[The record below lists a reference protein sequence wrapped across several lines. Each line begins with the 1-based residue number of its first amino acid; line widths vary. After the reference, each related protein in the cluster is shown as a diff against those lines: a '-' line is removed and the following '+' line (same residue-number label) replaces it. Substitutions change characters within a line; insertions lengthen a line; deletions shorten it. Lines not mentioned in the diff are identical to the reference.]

1 MSVNFKKGLSVVIV
15 ILFVLTILPVT
26 ALAASL
32 EESFAASTD
41 LGGWYYS
48 KQPSYAVMEKVSDG
62 VQLRQ
67 TKQTYYNSSNGKN
80 GNADGMLRK
89 DVYSNVLADASKG
102 LEISRQ
108 YATGNVTIT
117 IKYIIDQG
125 AENDQSASVTT
136 GNGGAFYTLNV
147 DGYTTIRLKNSNI
160 TPLNHSSAGSS
171 TISGTISTTNGA
183 GAEKTLVVKVDTV
196 SDTVAV
202 SLDGSAEKK
211 GISMNANTGKAAKG
225 YVDLITLTN
234 MQRMNSGAYVK
245 ITSVKVETSDN
256 ISQTYDADTVSKLKG
271 FENINVVD
279 VNNVTNN
286 VTLPTHIS
294 GLAWST
300 SDASVMSRAG
310 RITRTSESSPTNVVL
325 STSFDGKTISG
336 ETVTF
341 SIKYA
346 FNVTATS
353 NAFVNTTIINP
364 VEGATST
371 TEKYYTMP
379 ARGNEEDGYPMPG
392 DPNYISDSAFF
403 GVWDSATNTWT
414 TQPYF
419 RYSEYSGMSKVEAA
433 AKAGDYATAESE
445 LLAYCKSVASKKV
458 NQITDMTDWTKK
470 YTSILYDLMSR
481 NAYATHF
488 ISSFAIGTFNVPKN
502 WGTVKIDV
510 TDYINEAKGS
520 SNVFTA
526 VLASVDK
533 YRNQAEVYSGESS
546 NPPVLKVKSGW
557 STTTY
562 NLAKDATLQ
571 AGQYANT
578 NFGDEKMLYA
588 EEAGDWGDFED
599 RTKRIY
605 LGFDISGLTS
615 SSNVSEAWIE
625 IKAHHTGTDENKLM
639 VAYWIGD
646 GGWDESTV
654 CWNTFPDTMYFSC
667 NDMYCWD
674 YVTSNDTTIKGKV
687 CGYHRDVETGMLAD
701 AYSFYKTKGGE
712 TYYEKYAY
720 TYIRQYMGLINSIG
734 LAPDVMNQL
743 DMSTHISNVADD
755 VLRLIDSK
763 YMTPEIFTA
772 YMKHLWMLTDYHADH
787 YYGKKDNN
795 WATFSTEAVYAM
807 YAKFPEF
814 SSHDSWKTKTEAEYK
829 RVLNGLVFED
839 GMCVELSQNYHVTIL
854 NTLTGPY
861 TTYSKTKEPLPFD
874 NSAKELIRNMVHSM
888 LYQSGPYFGGF
899 NMGDGYDTY
908 DSDTQYIYDTWY
920 NIYFKDDPSITYMA
934 TDGASGS
941 MPENPTTHY
950 PAGLRTYMRSD
961 WSQNALAMSFTN
973 KMTGSHGHKDALSVS
988 MFAYGKYLLTDQGY
1002 GGVQTGNSWYYM
1014 KSPQQHNVVTI
1025 NDSVNYLSNGTI
1037 SADVFNNSYK
1047 TMDDIDGSELC
1058 FDSTS
1063 LYDFVEYSTPAYK
1076 QAKNAQ
1082 RSVMFLKDQKFWIV
1096 TDYIV
1101 PADAT
1106 KTNEYAQNWHLYPG
1120 ANMTIDSSTKTIK
1133 SNFSNQPNVMLV
1145 PVDAASI
1152 SKTEIRGTRY
1162 SEENGQITDSQKA
1175 MLYKNKTGN
1184 TVFSTVIIPR
1194 AKGENFNVT
1203 TSKLST
1209 GLDENE
1215 VNAFSFTVKNTST
1228 GAQSNYYYYHVND
1241 ETKQTTVN
1249 VGSYSTDANTLL
1261 VQEDTSGNIVSIYM
1275 INGSFVKNNST
1286 ELIKTA
1292 NGQKTTFAF
1301 NVSNKVMNIE
1311 TTEGKE
1317 SILKNLL
1324 FSTSLATSVKFMD
1337 KAVEFSV
1344 ANGMINFT
1352 NSVDDGLHTDY
1363 AAGTVVYDSAVN
1375 PELLTYIVHK
1385 QNGYFDAVNN
1395 LVTGGGLR
1403 FEQKLSDSTD
1413 RTSLQVGFVRFP
1425 RIISTDSANSTVT
1438 ATDLVSGKY
1447 AIEMELQHKITTQ
1460 NVNASGN
1467 INETYSTF
1475 AFGLVKNDD
1484 NGNLLTGAINT
1495 AAEFRLY
1502 NHQLNAIRY
1511 ENTQADGQRHDVN
1524 KLANQ
1529 VLTSDQKW
1537 KLRIAV
1543 DTVANTYT
1551 IFINDVPATGAINYP
1566 FNLNINNGFL
1576 PDFRFNMMK
1585 ANDVGSYIQINNVKI
1600 YEIEQDVNDTR
1611 IGALN
1616 NIINKLPA
1624 KLTDLPLAVKGNVTV
1639 PSIPDVIWETSDSNL
1654 MTADGVLL
1662 KNVTAKIPVTLSALS
1677 TISDTNTQR
1686 KFTLKKYFNMTVVP
1700 AVVTVEGWNVTAT
1713 MNNKTVTV
1721 SVEEGDNDYSTKPV
1735 LIIAGYDTSG
1745 KMCDIKTLSVTSKVE
1760 NYSQILSND
1769 TVQAKVFLFNSL
1781 AMSVPVVENI
1791 ILNN

>member
-1 MSVNFKKGLSVVIV
+1 MKVNLKKGLS
-15 ILFVLTILPVT
+15 FVLAMLFLLTLLPVT
-26 ALAASL
+26 AFAAAL
-32 EESFAASTD
+32 EENYATATD
-41 LGGWYYS
+41 MGGWYAS
-48 KQPSYAVMEKVSDG
+48 KQPDHALLEKVSDG

-67 TKQTYYNSSNGKN
+67 TKQTYYTSSNGKN
-80 GNADGMLRK
+80 STADGMIRK
-89 DVYSNVLADASKG
+89 DVYSNVLADTSKG
-102 LEISRQ
+102 LEISRKS
-108 YATGNVTIT
+108 ATGNVTIT
-117 IKYIIDQG
+117 MKYIIDQG
-125 AENDQSASVTT
+125 AENDQSSTVTT

-147 DGYTTIRLKNSNI
+147 DGYITMRLKNSNV

-171 TISGTISTTNGA
+171 TISGAISTTKGA
-183 GAEKTLVVKVDTV
+183 GVEKTLVVKIDTV
-196 SDTVAV
+196 ADTVAV
-202 SLDGSAEKK
+202 SLDGSAEKSC
-211 GISMNANTGKAAKG
+211 ISMNANTGKAAKG

-234 MQRMNSGAYVK
+234 MQRMNVGGYVK
-245 ITSVKVETSDN
+245 FTSIKVETSDD
-256 ISQTYDADTVSKLKG
+256 ISQTLDADTVSKLEG
-271 FENINVVD
+271 FKNINVAD
-279 VNNVTNN
+279 VNNVRSN
-286 VTLPTHIS
+286 VTLPTHIA
-294 GLAWST
+294 GLAWTT
-300 SDASVMSRAG
+300 SNGAVMSKAG
-310 RITRTSESSPTNVVL
+310 KITRSSDSDPTEVVL
-325 STSFDGKTISG
+325 STSFEGKTKSG
-336 ETVTF
+336 EAVTF
-341 SIKYA
+341 SVKYK
-346 FNVTATS
+346 FNVTTTS
-353 NAFVNTTIINP
+353 DAFVNTTIINP

-371 TEKYYTMP
+371 TEKYYTP
-379 ARGNEEDGYPMPG
+379 PTRGNEEDGYPMPG
-392 DPNYISDSAFF
+392 DPNYISDADFF
-403 GVWDSATNTWT
+403 GVWDASTNTWKS
-414 TQPYF
+414 QPYF
-419 RYSEYSGMSKVEAA
+419 RYSDYSGLSKVEAA

-445 LLAYCKSVASKKV
+445 LLAYYKSTASKKV
-458 NQITDMTDWTKK
+458 NQITDMVDWTKK
-470 YTSILYDLMSR
+470 YTSIIYDLLSR

-488 ISSFAIGTFNVPKN
+488 ISSFAIGTFNVPKD

-557 STTTY
+557 TTKTY

-578 NFGDEKMLYA
+578 NYGNETVLYA

-605 LGFDISGLTS
+605 LGFDISSMTS
-615 SSNVSEAWIE
+615 STSVSEAYIE
-625 IKAHHTGTDENKLM
+625 IKARHTGTDANKLM

-674 YVTSNDTTIKGKV
+674 YVTSNSTSVKGKV
-687 CGYHRDVETGMLAD
+687 CGYHRDAEPGMLAD
-701 AYSFYKTKGGE
+701 AYSYYKTKGGE

-720 TYIRQYMGLINSIG
+720 TYLRQYMGLINSIG

-743 DMSTHISNVADD
+743 DMSTHISSVADD
-755 VLRLIDSK
+755 VLRLVDSK

-772 YMKHLWMLTDYHADH
+772 YLKHLWMLTDYHADY
-787 YYGKKDNN
+787 YYGKTNNN

-814 SSHDSWKTKTEAEYK
+814 SSHDSWKAKTEAEYK
-829 RVLNGLVFED
+829 RVLDGLVFED

-861 TTYSKTKEPLPFD
+861 STYSKTKEPLPFD
-874 NSAKELIRNMVHSM
+874 SNTKELIRNIVHSM

-899 NMGDGYDTY
+899 NIGDGYDTY

-920 NIYFKDDPSITYMA
+920 SICFKDDPSITYMA

-950 PAGLRTYMRSD
+950 KAGLRTYMRSD
-961 WSQNALAMSFTN
+961 WSQNALAMSVTN
-973 KMTGSHGHKDALSVS
+973 KMVGSHGHKDALSIT

-1025 NDSVNYLSNGTI
+1025 NDSVNYLSNGSI
-1037 SADVFNNSYK
+1037 SADVVNNSYK
-1047 TMDDIDGSELC
+1047 TMDDVDGEELC
-1058 FDSTS
+1058 FDTTS

-1076 QAKNAQ
+1076 QAENAQ

-1101 PADAT
+1101 PKDAT
-1106 KTNEYAQNWHLYPG
+1106 KTNEFAQNWHLYPG
-1120 ANMTIDSSTKTIK
+1120 AAMTIDSSTKTIK
-1133 SNFSNQPNVMLV
+1133 SNFSNQANVMLV

-1152 SKTEIRGTRY
+1152 NKTEIRGTRY

-1184 TVFSTVIIPR
+1184 AVFSTVIIPR

-1203 TSKLST
+1203 TTKLST
-1209 GLDENE
+1209 GIDENE

-1228 GAQSNYYYYHVND
+1228 SAQSNYYYYHVND
-1241 ETKQTTVN
+1241 ATKQKTVN

-1275 INGSFVKNNST
+1275 INGSFVKKNST
-1286 ELIKTA
+1286 DIIKTSNSQKSTLAFTVA
-1292 NGQKTTFAF
+1292 NKA
-1301 NVSNKVMNIE
+1301 MNIE

-1317 SILKNLL
+1317 SVLKNLQ
-1324 FSTSLATSVKFMD
+1324 FASSLATSVKFMD
-1337 KAVEFSV
+1337 KAVDFSV
-1344 ANGMINFT
+1344 ANGMITFT
-1352 NSVDDGLHTDY
+1352 NAVDDGLHTNPS
-1363 AAGTVVYDSAVN
+1363 AGTLVYDSSVN
-1375 PELLTYIVHK
+1375 PELLSYVVHK
-1385 QNGYFDAVNN
+1385 QSGYFDVVNN
-1395 LVTGGGLR
+1395 LAKGGGLR
-1403 FEQKLSDSTD
+1403 FEQKLSDSAD

-1425 RIISTDSANSTVT
+1425 RIISTDAANSTVT

-1460 NVNASGN
+1460 NVTAEGKK
-1467 INETYSTF
+1467 NETYSTLV
-1475 AFGLVKNDD
+1475 FGLVKSDD
-1484 NGNLLTGAINT
+1484 DGKLLTGGLST
-1495 AAEFRLY
+1495 ASEYRLY
-1502 NHQLNAIRY
+1502 NYQLNAIRY
-1511 ENTQADGQRHDVN
+1511 ADTQADGQRHDVN

-1529 VLTSDQKW
+1529 VLASDTPW
-1537 KLRIAV
+1537 KLRIAI

-1551 IFINDVPATGAINYP
+1551 IFINDVQATGAVNYP
-1566 FNLNINNGFL
+1566 FNLSTNYGYL
-1576 PDFRFNMMK
+1576 PDFRFNLMK

-1600 YEIEQDVNDTR
+1600 YEIEQDVNDSRMT
-1611 IGALN
+1611 ALN
-1616 NIINKLPA
+1616 NIIGTLPL
-1624 KLTDLPLAVKGNVTV
+1624 KLTDSPLNVTGNITV
-1639 PSIPDVIWETSDSNL
+1639 PSVTNVKWETSDSSL
-1654 MTADGVLL
+1654 MSNAGVLL
-1662 KNVTAKIPVTLSALS
+1662 KDVKVATPVSLS
-1677 TISDTNTQR
+1677 TLFVTSDTNTAR

-1700 AVVTVEGWNVTAT
+1700 AVVTIEGWYITAT
-1713 MNNKTVTV
+1713 KSGKTVTV
-1721 SVEEGDNDYSTKPV
+1721 NALEGDSDYSAKPV
-1735 LIIAGYDTSG
+1735 LVIAGYDANG
-1745 KMCDIKTLSVTSKVE
+1745 RMCDFETVTVTSKLE
-1760 NYSQILSND
+1760 DYTQTLSD
-1769 TVQAKVFLFNSL
+1769 DAITAKVFLLNNL
-1781 AMSVPVVENI
+1781 AASVPMIKNL